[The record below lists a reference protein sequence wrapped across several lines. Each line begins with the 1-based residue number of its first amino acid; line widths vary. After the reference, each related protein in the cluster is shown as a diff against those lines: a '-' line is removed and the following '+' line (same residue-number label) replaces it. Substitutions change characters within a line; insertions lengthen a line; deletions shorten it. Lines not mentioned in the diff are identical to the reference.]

1 MNSLQRQKWINEAS
15 AEELVLL
22 SQSWGVWA
30 RDKQLPPQG
39 DWRIWL
45 LLAGRGFGKTRAGAQ
60 WIHEIA
66 AAQSHLQIAL
76 VGATFDDVRHVMVE
90 EVELL
95 FETDFKLAKHI
106 LNIWLS
112 EWQNYPASVQ
122 MALLSMAFNLGGPR
136 LAGFVKMRTALVDH
150 DYDEA
155 ARQALDS
162 RWAKQVGRRAEE
174 IAKLLADGTS

>member
-1 MNSLQRQKWINEAS
+1 MPKMTYDAFIEDKARQLIKSHE
-15 AEELVLL
+15 
-22 SQSWGVWA
+22 GV
-30 RDKQLPPQG
+30 RMTPYIDTVGKCTIG
-39 DWRIWL
+39 V
-45 LLAGRGFGKTRAGAQ
+45 GRNLTDRGLT
-60 WIHEIA
+60 
-66 AAQSHLQIAL
+66 
-76 VGATFDDVRHVMVE
+76 VE